1 MTKGKFTELW
11 EQIGNA
17 AQDIVNTYPEVIVF
31 NSQKKDYIEYEY
43 EKFKSFCKEKHMV
56 SPSESDEALRIDRH
70 KIASCIAGAILST
83 KPLEYVK
90 LNNGESMPRILYLA
104 NETLAFF
111 SALAIV
117 KSFIRADTSNMAQ
130 LDSELKKEFL
140 KNGFIFPHPAHD
152 DYLPWVLY
160 LLQEGSK
167 IGFNVL
173 SFSNILYLLETYT
186 FAQLEIAHLKEYKQA

>member
-1 MTKGKFTELW
+1 MTREKFAELW
-11 EQIGNA
+11 EQVGNA
-17 AQDIVNTYPEVIVF
+17 AQDIVNTYPKVIAF

-43 EKFKSFCKEKHMV
+43 EKFKSFCKEKHMI
-56 SPSESDEALRIDRH
+56 SPSESEESLRIDRH
-70 KIASCIAGAILST
+70 KVASCIAGAILST
-83 KPLEYVK
+83 KPLEYVEQK
-90 LNNGESMPRILYLA
+90 NGESMPRILYLA

-117 KSFIRADTSNMAQ
+117 KSFIRADTSNKAK
-130 LDSELKKEFL
+130 LDSELKKVFL
-140 KNGFIFPHPAHD
+140 KEGFIFPTPAHD

-186 FAQLEIAHLKEYKQA
+186 FAQLEIRQLKGM

>member
-1 MTKGKFTELW
+1 MTKKKFDDLW
-11 EQIGNA
+11 AQIGNA
-17 AQDIVNTYPEVIVF
+17 AQDIENMYPKEIIF
-31 NSQKKDYIEYEY
+31 NSQKKDYIEFEY
-43 EKFKSFCKEKHMV
+43 KKFKSFCKEKHMIT
-56 SPSESDEALRIDRH
+56 PSESDETMKIDRH
-70 KIASCIAGAILST
+70 KVASCIAGAILST
-83 KPLEYVK
+83 KPLECVELEK
-90 LNNGESMPRILYLA
+90 EVSAPRILYLV

-117 KSFIRADTSNMAQ
+117 KSFIRADTLNKAK
-130 LDSELKKEFL
+130 LDSELKEEFL
-140 KNGFIFPHPAHD
+140 KRGFIFPQPAHD

-186 FAQLEIAHLKEYKQA
+186 FAQLKIERLTR